1 MNQPLNRRNFS
12 TLAGSGLIGLALNT
26 ACRRSWANL
35 PNDGRITA
43 RPRNRETASATT
55 NSNNSSNSP
64 TYPTS
69 SVARG
74 KPISLGLDRQRDA
87 ILYLPESAS
96 APMPLLMFLNGA
108 TQNADDMRWYLDTGP
123 DETGVA
129 ILAPNSRDTTWDAIT
144 DSFGPDVEFLN
155 RALMRVFEMVDV
167 DPARL
172 AIGGFS
178 DGATY
183 AIALG
188 LINGDLFKRVLGCS
202 PGFLIDGA
210 TQGKP
215 SFFIS
220 HGTQDNILP
229 IDGCGRRVTNDLRS
243 RGYEVTFREFQGRH
257 EIPGTVMREGLKW
270 LAQR

>member
-1 MNQPLNRRNFS
+1 MNQSLSRRTFCAF
-12 TLAGSGLIGLALNT
+12 AGSAAATIALNT

-43 RPRNRETASATT
+43 RPRNTGTSSGTT
-55 NSNNSSNSP
+55 NSNNPSNSP
-64 TYPTS
+64 SYATS

-74 KPISLGLDRQRDA
+74 RPISLGLDRQRDA
-87 ILYLPESAS
+87 ILYVPESAR
-96 APMPLLMFLNGA
+96 APAPLLMFLHGA
-108 TQNADDMRWYLDTGP
+108 TQSADDMAWYLEKAP

-155 RALMRVFEMVDV
+155 RALARVFELVTVD
-167 DPARL
+167 ASRL
-172 AIGGFS
+172 SIGGFS

-202 PGFLIDGA
+202 PGFLIDGV

-215 SFFIS
+215 TFFIS

-229 IDGCGRRVTNDLRS
+229 IDRCGRQVAHDLQS

-257 EIPGTVMREGLKW
+257 EIPGDVMREGLRWVAK
-270 LAQR
+270 Q

>member
-1 MNQPLNRRNFS
+1 MNQSLNRRNFCAF
-12 TLAGSGLIGLALNT
+12 AGSAVATIALNT
-26 ACRRSWANL
+26 ACRRGWSNL
-35 PNDGRITA
+35 PNDGRIGV
-43 RPRNRETASATT
+43 RPRTSPTT
-55 NSNNSSNSP
+55 NSANSSNSSTNIP
-64 TYPTS
+64 
-69 SVARG
+69 VG
-74 KPISLGLDRQRDA
+74 KPISLGLDHERDA
-87 ILYLPESAS
+87 ILYVPKPTN
-96 APMPLLMFLNGA
+96 APMPLLMFLHGA
-108 TQNADDMRWYLDTGP
+108 TQNADDMAWYLDTAP

-155 RALMRVFEMVDV
+155 RALARVFEMVDV

-188 LINGDLFKRVLGCS
+188 LINGDLFKRVLACS
-202 PGFLIDGA
+202 PGFLIDGV

-229 IDGCGRRVTNDLRS
+229 IDRCGRRVASDLGS
-243 RGYEVTFREFQGRH
+243 RDYEVTFREFQGRH
-257 EIPGTVMREGLKW
+257 EIPGDVMREGLKW
-270 LAQR
+270 VAKQ

>member
-1 MNQPLNRRNFS
+1 MNHSLNRRNFL
-12 TLAGSGLIGLALNT
+12 TLAGSAAATIALNT
-26 ACRRSWANL
+26 ACRRSWTNL
-35 PNDGRITA
+35 SNDGRITA
-43 RPRNRETASATT
+43 RPRNRDASTA
-55 NSNNSSNSP
+55 NSNNSSNLI
-64 TYPTS
+64 
-69 SVARG
+69 AQG
-74 KPISLGLDRQRDA
+74 KPVSVGLDRDRDA
-87 ILYLPESAS
+87 ILYLPKSANS
-96 APMPLLMFLNGA
+96 PVPLLMFLHGA
-108 TQNADDMRWYLDTGP
+108 TQSADDMAWYLDKAP
-123 DETGVA
+123 EETGVA

-155 RALMRVFEMVDV
+155 RALARAFDVVNVDSS
-167 DPARL
+167 RL

-202 PGFLIDGA
+202 PGFLMDGA

-220 HGTQDNILP
+220 HGTHDNILP
-229 IDGCGRRVTNDLRS
+229 IDRCGRRVANDLRS

-257 EIPGTVMREGLKW
+257 EIPTDVMREELRWIAKE
-270 LAQR
+270 

>member
-1 MNQPLNRRNFS
+1 MNQSLTRRNFCAF
-12 TLAGSGLIGLALNT
+12 AGSAVATIALNT
-26 ACRRSWANL
+26 GCRRSSANL

-43 RPRNRETASATT
+43 RPRNLGASTT
-55 NSNNSSNSP
+55 NSNNSS
-64 TYPTS
+64 YA
-69 SVARG
+69 VAPG
-74 KPISLGLDRQRDA
+74 KPINLGLDRERDA
-87 ILYLPESAS
+87 ILYVPKSAS
-96 APMPLLMFLNGA
+96 APMPLLIFLHGA
-108 TQNADDMRWYLDTGP
+108 TQSADDMAWYLDTAP

-129 ILAPNSRDTTWDAIT
+129 IFAPNARDTTWDAIT
-144 DSFGPDVEFLN
+144 DSFGPDVQFLN
-155 RALMRVFEMVDV
+155 LAFERVFEMLNV

-210 TQGKP
+210 TVGKP

-229 IDGCGRRVTNDLRS
+229 IDRCGRRVANDLRS

-257 EIPGTVMREGLKW
+257 EIPGDVMREGLKW
-270 LAQR
+270 LVER